1 MANLNVAIVLALL
14 AFTTIQQ
21 NNVCLRN
28 KYIGGPQNAIIKAQE
43 LLDSLLQYSNV
54 STSVLYFGDRTVQ
67 SANGDVS
74 TYYVFKIN
82 DVSNTQNP
90 SRLLF
95 LRITTS
101 QQNTFVDEY
110 FYVPAPVT
118 GNAASIT
125 LINTLLNAIGITI
138 TTGNNTTLTVADV
151 FANNANAVPCNL
163 TKEYYTHF
171 YQVFGERFKKDLNK

>member
-67 SANGDVS
+67 STNGDVS

-82 DVSNTQNP
+82 DVSNTSNP

-110 FYVPAPVT
+110 FYIPAPVT
-118 GNAASIT
+118 GNNASI
-125 LINTLLNAIGITI
+125 LSVNALLLSIGITI
-138 TTGNNTTLTVADV
+138 NIGNNNTVADV